1 MIEFNIDRVQKELD
15 GKYNLSHLIINR
27 VKRLRAGVES
37 KVEKKMR
44 EKDIVLAI
52 REIESGD
59 LVYERDEDTTRRM
72 EVDLTDTVI
81 DEENSAVLLGT
92 GE

>member
-59 LVYERDEDTTRRM
+59 LVYERDEETTRQM
-72 EVDLTDTVI
+72 EVDLTESVI
-81 DEENSAVLLGT
+81 DDENSSILLGS
-92 GE
+92 EE

>member
-59 LVYERDEDTTRRM
+59 LVYERDEETTRQM
-72 EVDLTDTVI
+72 EVDLTESVI
-81 DEENSAVLLGT
+81 DEENSTILLGS
-92 GE
+92 EE

>member
-59 LVYERDEDTTRRM
+59 LVYELDAESTRQM
-72 EVDLTDTVI
+72 QVDLTETII
-81 DEENSAVLLGT
+81 DEENSLSLPASDQ
-92 GE
+92 

>member
-81 DEENSAVLLGT
+81 DEENSAVLLGAD
-92 GE
+92 E

>member
-59 LVYERDEDTTRRM
+59 LVYELDAESTRQM
-72 EVDLTDTVI
+72 QVDLTETII
-81 DEENSAVLLGT
+81 DEENSLSLSASDQ
-92 GE
+92 

>member
-15 GKYNLSHLIINR
+15 GKYNLSHLIVNR

-59 LVYERDEDTTRRM
+59 LVYERDEETTRQM
-72 EVDLTDTVI
+72 QVDLTETII
-81 DEENSAVLLGT
+81 DEENSGALLGS
-92 GE
+92 EE

>member
-15 GKYNLSHLIINR
+15 GKYNLAHLIINR

-37 KVEKKMR
+37 KVDKKMR

-59 LVYERDEDTTRRM
+59 LFYERDEETTRQM
-72 EVDLTDTVI
+72 EVDLTETVI
-81 DEENSAVLLGT
+81 DEDNSVSLLT
-92 GE
+92 TEE

>member
-59 LVYERDEDTTRRM
+59 LVYERDEETTRQM
-72 EVDLTDTVI
+72 EVDLTESVI
-81 DEENSAVLLGT
+81 DEENSTVLLGS
-92 GE
+92 EE

>member
-59 LVYERDEDTTRRM
+59 LVYERDEETTRQM
-72 EVDLTDTVI
+72 EVDLTETII
-81 DEENSAVLLGT
+81 DEENSATLLGSP
-92 GE
+92 E

>member
-1 MIEFNIDRVQKELD
+1 VIEFNIDRVQKELD

-59 LVYERDEDTTRRM
+59 LAYERDEETTRQM
-72 EVDLTDTVI
+72 QVDLTETII
-81 DEENSAVLLGT
+81 DEENSASLLDS
-92 GE
+92 EE

>member
-15 GKYNLSHLIINR
+15 GKYNLSHLIVNR

-37 KVEKKMR
+37 KVDKKMR

-59 LVYERDEDTTRRM
+59 LVYERDEETTRQM
-72 EVDLTDTVI
+72 QVDLAETVI
-81 DEENSAVLLGT
+81 DEENSGALLGS
-92 GE
+92 EE

>member
-59 LVYERDEDTTRRM
+59 LVYERDEETTRQM
-72 EVDLTDTVI
+72 EVDLTETVI
-81 DEENSAVLLGT
+81 DEENSVNLLGT
-92 GE
+92 EE

>member
-92 GE
+92 DE

>member
-1 MIEFNIDRVQKELD
+1 M
-15 GKYNLSHLIINR
+15 
-27 VKRLRAGVES
+27 RAGVES

-59 LVYERDEDTTRRM
+59 LVYERDEEETTRQM
-72 EVDLTDTVI
+72 EVDLTESVI
-81 DEENSAVLLGT
+81 DDENSNILLGS
-92 GE
+92 EE

>member
-15 GKYNLSHLIINR
+15 GKYNLSHLIVNR

-59 LVYERDEDTTRRM
+59 LVYELDEESTRQMQVDLTETIIDEDTSLSLPAS
-72 EVDLTDTVI
+72 DQ
-81 DEENSAVLLGT
+81 
-92 GE
+92 

>member
-59 LVYERDEDTTRRM
+59 LVYERDEETTRQM
-72 EVDLTDTVI
+72 EVDLTETII
-81 DEENSAVLLGT
+81 DEENSAALLGSP
-92 GE
+92 E

>member
-1 MIEFNIDRVQKELD
+1 VIEFNIDRVQKELD

-59 LVYERDEDTTRRM
+59 LVYERDEETTRQM

-81 DEENSAVLLGT
+81 DEDNSAVLLGT
-92 GE
+92 EE

>member
-59 LVYERDEDTTRRM
+59 LVYERDEETTRQM

-81 DEENSAVLLGT
+81 DEDNSVVLLGT
-92 GE
+92 EE

>member
-27 VKRLRAGVES
+27 VKRLRAGVEF

-59 LVYERDEDTTRRM
+59 LVYERDEETTRQM
-72 EVDLTDTVI
+72 EVDLTETII
-81 DEENSAVLLGT
+81 DEENSAALLGSP
-92 GE
+92 E

>member
-15 GKYNLSHLIINR
+15 GKYNLSHLIVNR

-44 EKDIVLAI
+44 ENKIALEALSECGRLFARYFAIV
-52 REIESGD
+52 E
-59 LVYERDEDTTRRM
+59 
-72 EVDLTDTVI
+72 
-81 DEENSAVLLGT
+81 
-92 GE
+92 

>member
-81 DEENSAVLLGT
+81 DEENSAALLGT
-92 GE
+92 EE

>member
-59 LVYERDEDTTRRM
+59 LVYERDEETTRQM
-72 EVDLTDTVI
+72 EVDLTESII
-81 DEENSAVLLGT
+81 DEESSGALLGS
-92 GE
+92 EE

>member
-27 VKRLRAGVES
+27 VKRLRACVES

-59 LVYERDEDTTRRM
+59 LVYERDEETTRQM
-72 EVDLTDTVI
+72 EVDLTETII
-81 DEENSAVLLGT
+81 DEENSAALLGSP
-92 GE
+92 E

>member
-59 LVYERDEDTTRRM
+59 LVYERDEETTRQM

-81 DEENSAVLLGT
+81 DEDNSAVLLGT
-92 GE
+92 EE

>member
-59 LVYERDEDTTRRM
+59 LVYELDAESTRQM
-72 EVDLTDTVI
+72 QVDLTETII
-81 DEENSAVLLGT
+81 DEENSLSLLASDQ
-92 GE
+92 

>member
-59 LVYERDEDTTRRM
+59 LVYERDEETTRQM
-72 EVDLTDTVI
+72 QVDLTESVI
-81 DEENSAVLLGT
+81 DEENSVNLLGS
-92 GE
+92 EE

>member
-1 MIEFNIDRVQKELD
+1 VIEFNIDRVQKELD

-59 LVYERDEDTTRRM
+59 LVYELDEESTRQM
-72 EVDLTDTVI
+72 QVDLTETII
-81 DEENSAVLLGT
+81 DEENSLSLLASDQ
-92 GE
+92 

>member
-59 LVYERDEDTTRRM
+59 LVYELDEESTRQM
-72 EVDLTDTVI
+72 QVDLTETII
-81 DEENSAVLLGT
+81 DEENSLSLLASDQ
-92 GE
+92 

>member
-59 LVYERDEDTTRRM
+59 LVYERDEETTRQM
-72 EVDLTDTVI
+72 EVDLTESVI
-81 DEENSAVLLGT
+81 DEENSTLLLGS
-92 GE
+92 EE

>member
-59 LVYERDEDTTRRM
+59 LVYERDEETTRQM
-72 EVDLTDTVI
+72 EVDLTESVI
-81 DEENSAVLLGT
+81 DEENSTILLGY
-92 GE
+92 EE

>member
-15 GKYNLSHLIINR
+15 GKYNLSHLIVNR

-59 LVYERDEDTTRRM
+59 LVYDKDEDTTRRM

-81 DEENSAVLLGT
+81 DEDNTSVLLGT
-92 GE
+92 EE

>member
-59 LVYERDEDTTRRM
+59 LVYERDEETTRQM
-72 EVDLTDTVI
+72 EVDLTESVI
-81 DEENSAVLLGT
+81 DEENSTTLLGS
-92 GE
+92 EE